1 MNWTEEDI
9 DQLFRDSA
17 NQLNVPFQESYWTEV
32 EALLPQT
39 KTKKGLGWIFGGTIA
54 CLALISTLFFSEN
67 IAKSENSSNKIAK
80 NQTKNM

>member
-17 NQLNVPFQESYWTEV
+17 NQLNIPFQESYWTEM

-39 KTKKGLGWIFGGTIA
+39 KKKKGL
-54 CLALISTLFFSEN
+54 
-67 IAKSENSSNKIAK
+67 
-80 NQTKNM
+80 